1 MPKSIV
7 LVDEYITDVHVK
19 ELRAA
24 EHLGIDQEE
33 ELLLLNWKQEAEDLK
48 RTMCVT
54 GRSLVGEHASR
65 NFAKR
70 MAERLMPDDG
80 SAEVRMVVYS
90 HVTRSYPEIGNT
102 LFWFIPEAIRR
113 RRQYLR
119 LPGIHSQWILHGE
132 DALQQRW

>member
-1 MPKSIV
+1 M

-19 ELRAA
+19 ELKAE
-24 EHLGIDQEE
+24 EHLRIDQDE
-33 ELLLLNWKQEAEDLK
+33 ELLVINWKQEAEDLK
-48 RTMCVT
+48 RDMGVT
-54 GRSLVGEHASR
+54 GSSLVGERACR
-65 NFAKR
+65 DFAKR
-70 MAERLMPDDG
+70 MAERLMPDGG

-90 HVTRSYPEIGNT
+90 HATRSYPEIGNT
-102 LFWFIPEAIRR
+102 LFWFIPEAMRR